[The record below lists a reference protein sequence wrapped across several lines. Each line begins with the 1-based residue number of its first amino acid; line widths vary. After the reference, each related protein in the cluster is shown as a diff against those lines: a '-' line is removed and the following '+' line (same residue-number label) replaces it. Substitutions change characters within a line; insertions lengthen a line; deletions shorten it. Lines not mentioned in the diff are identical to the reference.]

1 MEKEKGFSIYELLVV
16 IAIIAI
22 MAALATPNIIS
33 WRSEANLKGVVNN
46 LKGDLHLA
54 KMRAIRD
61 NAFVAVIFTATG
73 YRVFIDNGV
82 NSGDWNHDGDE
93 ILLIGKKLPPGVN
106 IELPTTFDI
115 PNNRLRF
122 NGRGFP
128 DPSTLDGTGLTGT
141 VTIQNQYGKQRQL
154 AINRLGRIDQS

>member
-1 MEKEKGFSIYELLVV
+1 MKREKGFSIYELLVV

-33 WRSEANLKGVVNN
+33 WRSEASLKGVVNN

-61 NAFVAVIFTATG
+61 NALVAVIFTATG

-93 ILLIGKKLPPGVN
+93 ILLISKKLPSGVN
-106 IELPTTFDI
+106 IKLPTTFDI

-141 VTIQNQYGKQRQL
+141 VTIQNHYGQQRQL